1 MLKRAFDIVGWL
13 GTALVLVAVAL
24 FFSRPE
30 WQQWSR
36 WLAWAGLVCV
46 LLYAVGQWREIARAF
61 AGRQARLGTISLLSV
76 VIVLGILAAINY
88 ISYREHKRWDVT
100 AAGEFTLS
108 PQTQKV
114 LRGLTEPLKVTVFAR
129 ESEFP
134 RFKERLPEYEYASR
148 QVKVEYVDP
157 DKRPALARQ
166 MQIQTYGTI
175 AVEYKGRT
183 ERVTGDSEQDI
194 TNGIIKVVTGQERT
208 VYFTQGHGE
217 KDTAS
222 SERNGYNSITAQV
235 ARDNYKVE
243 KLVLVQQGDVP
254 ADATIVVVAGPRSDF
269 LAPEVDALKRYLAR
283 GGKLLLMLDP
293 PDRPDAPLLANLIAL
308 AHDWAIDVGNSVVV
322 DVSGVGRLL
331 GTSEE
336 VPVAAT
342 YPTHPI
348 VAQFD
353 LLTAFPLARPVTAVT
368 SGVNNRFAQ
377 AFVETSPNSWA
388 ETDVK
393 TMLTGGELKFDEK
406 AGDRK
411 GPVAIAAAVSAAA
424 EQPPAEKG
432 AAPKDEAQGEKP
444 ETRVVVFGDSDFASN
459 FALGIQ
465 GNRDLFMNTL
475 GWLSQQENLIAIRPK
490 ETEDRRITMTSG
502 EQLRVLLL
510 SLAVLP
516 LFILGSGVYGWWRRR

>member
-13 GTALVLVAVAL
+13 GTALVLGAVAV
-24 FFSRPE
+24 FFSKPE

-36 WLAWAGLVCV
+36 WLAWAGLVCI
-46 LLYAVGQWREIARAF
+46 LLYAVSQWREIGRAF
-61 AGRQARLGTISLLSV
+61 AGRQARLGTLSLLSV
-76 VIVLGILAAINY
+76 VIVVGILAAINY
-88 ISYREHKRWDVT
+88 ISFREHTRWDVT
-100 AAGEFTLS
+100 AGGQFTLS

-114 LRGLTEPLKVTVFAR
+114 LQGLKEPLKMTVFAR

-134 RFKERLPEYEYASR
+134 RFRERLPQYEYVSG

-157 DKRPALARQ
+157 DKRPAIARQ

-175 AVEYKGRT
+175 AVEYQGRT

-194 TNGIIKVVTGQERT
+194 TNGIIKVVTGRERAL
-208 VYFTQGHGE
+208 YFTQGHGE

-222 SERNGYNSITAQV
+222 SERNGYNAIVAQI

-243 KLVLVQQGDVP
+243 KLVLAQQAEVP
-254 ADATIVVVAGPRSDF
+254 ADATIVVVAGPRNDF
-269 LAPEVDALKRYLAR
+269 LAPEVESLKRYLAR
-283 GGKLLLMLDP
+283 GGKLLLMIDP
-293 PDRPDAPLLANLIAL
+293 PDRADAPPLANLVAL
-308 AHDWAIDVGNSVVV
+308 AHDWAIEVGNSVVV

-342 YPTHPI
+342 YPSHPI

-353 LLTAFPLARPVTAVT
+353 LLTAFPLARPVSAVT
-368 SGVNNRFAQ
+368 AGVDNRFAQ

-388 ETDVK
+388 ETDLK

-411 GPVAIAAAVSAAA
+411 GPVTIAAAVSAAA
-424 EQPPAEKG
+424 AN
-432 AAPKDEAQGEKP
+432 AEAQKAAQKDQTEGEKP

-475 GWLSQQENLIAIRPK
+475 GWLSQQENLISIRPT
-490 ETEDRRITMTSG
+490 ETEDRRVTMTSG
-502 EQLRVLLL
+502 QQTRVMILVLVVIPLL
-510 SLAVLP
+510 V
-516 LFILGSGVYGWWRRR
+516 FGWGVYTWWRRR

>member
-13 GTALVLVAVAL
+13 GTALVLAAVAV
-24 FFSRPE
+24 FFLKPE

-36 WLAWAGLVCV
+36 WLAWGGLVCI
-46 LLYAVGQWREIARAF
+46 LLYAVGQWREVARAF
-61 AGRQARLGTISLLSV
+61 AGRQARLGTISMLSV

-88 ISYREHKRWDVT
+88 ISFREHKRWDLT

-108 PQTQKV
+108 PQTHKV
-114 LRGLTEPLKVTVFAR
+114 LQGLQEPLKLTVFAR

-134 RFKERLPEYEYASR
+134 RFRERLPQYEYASR

-166 MQIQTYGTI
+166 MQIQSYGTI
-175 AVEYKGRT
+175 AVEYQGRI
-183 ERVTGDSEQDI
+183 ERVTGDSEQDV
-194 TNGIIKVVTGQERT
+194 TNGIIKVVTGQQRT

-217 KDTAS
+217 KDTAGA
-222 SERNGYNSITAQV
+222 ERNGYNAIAAQI

-243 KLVLVQQGDVP
+243 KLVLAQQPDVP
-254 ADATIVVVAGPRSDF
+254 ADATIVVVAGPRNDF
-269 LAPEVDALKRYLAR
+269 LPPEIESLKRYLAR
-283 GGKLLLMLDP
+283 GGKLLLMIDP
-293 PDRPDAPLLANLIAL
+293 PDRADAPPLANLVAL
-308 AHDWAIDVGNSVVV
+308 AHDWAIDVGNGLVV

-336 VPVAAT
+336 VPVAAS
-342 YPTHPI
+342 YPSHPI

-353 LLTAFPLARPVTAVT
+353 LLTAFPLARPVSAVT

-377 AFVETSPNSWA
+377 AFVETGQNSWA
-388 ETDVK
+388 ESDVK
-393 TMLTGGELKFDEK
+393 TMLTGGEVKFDEQ

-411 GPVAIAAAVSAAA
+411 GPVAIAAAVAAA
-424 EQPPAEKG
+424 AD
-432 AAPKDEAQGEKP
+432 AAPKQDDGANGDKP

-490 ETEDRRITMTSG
+490 ETADRRITMTSG
-502 EQLRVLLL
+502 QQTRVLLL
-510 SLAVLP
+510 VLIVVP
-516 LFILGSGVYGWWRRR
+516 VLVLGTGVYSWWKRR

>member
-13 GTALVLVAVAL
+13 GTALVLAAVAV
-24 FFSRPE
+24 FFSKPE
-30 WQQWSR
+30 WQPWSR
-36 WLAWAGLVCV
+36 WLAWAGLVCI
-46 LLYAVGQWREIARAF
+46 LLYAVGQWREIARTF

-76 VIVLGILAAINY
+76 VIVLGILAALNY
-88 ISYREHKRWDVT
+88 ISYREHKRWDLT
-100 AAGEFTLS
+100 AAGQFTLS
-108 PQTQKV
+108 PQTRKV
-114 LRGLTEPLKVTVFAR
+114 LQGLKEPLKLTVFAR
-129 ESEFP
+129 ESEFA
-134 RFKERLPEYEYASR
+134 RFRERLPEYEYVSR

-166 MQIQTYGTI
+166 MQIQSYGTI
-175 AVEYKGRT
+175 AIEYQGRT
-183 ERVTGDSEQDI
+183 ERVTGDSEQDV
-194 TNGIIKVVTGQERT
+194 TNGIIKVVTGREST

-222 SERNGYNSITAQV
+222 AERNGYNAIAAQI

-243 KLVLVQQGDVP
+243 RLVLAQQADVP
-254 ADATIVVVAGPRSDF
+254 ADATIVVVAGPRNDF
-269 LAPEVDALKRYLAR
+269 LAPEVEALKRYLAR

-293 PDRPDAPLLANLIAL
+293 PDRADAAPLANLVAL

-342 YPTHPI
+342 YPSHPI
-348 VAQFD
+348 VAQFE

-368 SGVNNRFAQ
+368 AGVANRFAQ

-411 GPVAIAAAVSAAA
+411 GPIVIAAAVSAAA
-424 EQPPAEKG
+424 EGAGAQKAAQKDQPEG
-432 AAPKDEAQGEKP
+432 DKP

-490 ETEDRRITMTSG
+490 QAEDRRITMTSG
-502 EQLRVLLL
+502 QQTRVLILV
-510 SLAVLP
+510 LAVLP
-516 LFILGSGVYGWWRRR
+516 LLVLGSGVYTWWRRR

>member
-13 GTALVLVAVAL
+13 GTALVLAAVAV
-24 FFSRPE
+24 FFSKPE

-36 WLAWAGLVCV
+36 WLAWAGLVCI

-61 AGRQARLGTISLLSV
+61 AGRHARLGTISLLSV
-76 VIVLGILAAINY
+76 VIVLGILTAINY
-88 ISYREHKRWDVT
+88 ISNREHKRWDLT
-100 AAGEFTLS
+100 AGGQFTLS
-108 PQTQKV
+108 PQTEKV
-114 LRGLTEPLKVTVFAR
+114 LQGLTEPLKMTVFAR
-129 ESEFP
+129 ESEFA
-134 RFKERLPEYEYASR
+134 RFRERLPQYEYVSR

-166 MQIQTYGTI
+166 MQIQSYGTI
-175 AVEYKGRT
+175 AIEYQGRI

-194 TNGIIKVVTGQERT
+194 TNGIIKVVTGRERT

-222 SERNGYNSITAQV
+222 SERDGYNAIAAQI

-243 KLVLVQQGDVP
+243 SLVLAQQPDVP
-254 ADATIVVVAGPRSDF
+254 ADATIVIAAGPRNDF
-269 LAPEVDALKRYLAR
+269 LPPEIEALKRYLAR

-293 PDRPDAPLLANLIAL
+293 PNRADAPPLANLIAL
-308 AHDWAIDVGNSVVV
+308 AHEWAIEVGNGVVV

-342 YPTHPI
+342 YPSHPI
-348 VAQFD
+348 VEQFD
-353 LLTAFPLARPVTAVT
+353 LLTAFPLARPVSAVT
-368 SGVNNRFAQ
+368 AGVNSRFAQ

-406 AGDRK
+406 SGDRK
-411 GPVAIAAAVSAAA
+411 GPIAIAAAVSAAA
-424 EQPPAEKG
+424 ESA
-432 AAPKDEAQGEKP
+432 EAQKADQKDPANGEKP

-475 GWLSQQENLIAIRPK
+475 GWLSQQENLISIRPK
-490 ETEDRRITMTSG
+490 ETEDRRLTMTSG
-502 EQLRVLLL
+502 QQTRVLILVL
-510 SLAVLP
+510 VVLP
-516 LFILGSGVYGWWRRR
+516 LLVLGSGVYTWWRRR